1 MNNEHLEGVECRSP
15 STPSRIHDSFRTF
28 PVRVPAALGAPRSGL
43 RPMRGPAPRP
53 PPVPV
58 APCSAH
64 SGLCAGLLRCAR
76 ALRPGFASGARSPV
90 ASAARRRPRRP
101 GWLPLVPLRGRCR
114 FRSALSR
121 SPAVRGPPA
130 SAPGAAV
137 RPRRVPLRGAR
148 RICPGFGRRSS
159 PPGGLNPA
167 ALGALVFSR
176 ACFRSARPGPRRSC
190 SSSATVNT
198 SGNFARLR
206 RVVYKA
212 SRCSSGGKPP
222 RHTCEPL
229 SLSHLLTDHT
239 ACPRVHRAS

>member
-1 MNNEHLEGVECRSP
+1 MINEHLGGVECRSP
-15 STPSRIHDSFRTF
+15 STPPRIHDSFRTF
-28 PVRVPAALGAPRSGL
+28 PVRVPAALGAPRSGI
-43 RPMRGPAPRP
+43 RPLRGPAPRP
-53 PPVPV
+53 PPGPV

-101 GWLPLVPLRGRCR
+101 GWLPLAPLRGRCR

-130 SAPGAAV
+130 RAPGAAV

-167 ALGALVFSR
+167 ALGAL
-176 ACFRSARPGPRRSC
+176 ALL
-190 SSSATVNT
+190 
-198 SGNFARLR
+198 ARLFSLR
-206 RVVYKA
+206 AAGPPAVLLLFGCRQYLRQLCAA
-212 SRCSSGGKPP
+212 SP
-222 RHTCEPL
+222 RGIQ
-229 SLSHLLTDHT
+229 SVALLQWRQAAT
-239 ACPRVHRAS
+239 AYMRAAIALASPH

>member
-1 MNNEHLEGVECRSP
+1 MNNEHLGGVECRSP
-15 STPSRIHDSFRTF
+15 LHSPPVTPPTASAPLRAGPRRSLRFAVLGHPSR
-28 PVRVPAALGAPRSGL
+28 LPRA
-43 RPMRGPAPRP
+43 RPT
-53 PPVPV
+53 
-58 APCSAH
+58 

-101 GWLPLVPLRGRCR
+101 GWLPLAPLRGRCR

-130 SAPGAAV
+130 RAPGAAV

-167 ALGALVFSR
+167 ALGAL
-176 ACFRSARPGPRRSC
+176 ALL
-190 SSSATVNT
+190 
-198 SGNFARLR
+198 ARLFSLR
-206 RVVYKA
+206 AAGPPAVLLLFGCRQYLRQLCAA
-212 SRCSSGGKPP
+212 SP
-222 RHTCEPL
+222 RGIQ
-229 SLSHLLTDHT
+229 SVALL
-239 ACPRVHRAS
+239 